1 MTMEKIKPLILD
13 NSEILE
19 IFLQKSN
26 KDIQL

>member
-1 MTMEKIKPLILD
+1 MMEEIKPLILD

-19 IFLQKSN
+19 IFLQKSD